1 MTQLLRQQAGHW
13 QMSRSE
19 SIDWVTPEQFQAD
32 CALMLEIS
40 AEPQPEWVN
49 ANIIAIE
56 FPAFTDGRGLSL
68 AALLRQRVGFSGDL
82 RAVGAV
88 HEDIV
93 HFMLRCGFS
102 SFELPEDRDP
112 TTVLQQLTPY
122 SQHYQGSVIAPLPT
136 LLRTAI

>member
-1 MTQLLRQQAGHW
+1 MTKLLRQQAGHW
-13 QMSRSE
+13 QIGRSE
-19 SIDWVTPEQFQAD
+19 SINWVTPEQFQAD
-32 CALMLEIS
+32 CALMLEVS
-40 AEPQPEWVN
+40 TEPQTEWIN

-82 RAVGAV
+82 RVVCAV

-93 HFMLRCGFS
+93 HFMLRCGFD

-112 TTVLQQLTPY
+112 TTVLEQLTPY
-122 SQHYQGSVIAPLPT
+122 SQHYQGSVMAPFPT

>member
-1 MTQLLRQQAGHW
+1 MTQLLRQKAGHW

-40 AEPQPEWVN
+40 TEPQPEWVN

-112 TTVLQQLTPY
+112 NYCFAAANAL
-122 SQHYQGSVIAPLPT
+122 
-136 LLRTAI
+136 

>member
-1 MTQLLRQQAGHW
+1 
-13 QMSRSE
+13 
-19 SIDWVTPEQFQAD
+19 
-32 CALMLEIS
+32 MLEVS
-40 AEPQPEWVN
+40 TEPQTEWIN

-112 TTVLQQLTPY
+112 TTVLEQLTPY